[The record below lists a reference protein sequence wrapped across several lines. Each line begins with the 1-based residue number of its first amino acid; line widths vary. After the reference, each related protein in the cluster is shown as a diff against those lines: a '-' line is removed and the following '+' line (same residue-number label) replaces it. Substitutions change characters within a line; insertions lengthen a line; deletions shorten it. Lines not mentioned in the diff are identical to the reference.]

1 MCHSS
6 RCMICDGPVVGT
18 RWVCMECAARWAL
31 GPSVAEW
38 PEWARLLKRLEERRR
53 RYDATE
59 PPMVSLDLDGNAPS
73 CSDAQPDA
81 LMEYAPYEDED
92 ANREYRKACGI
103 EERDGREG
111 DIRGDAAA
119 HSVGGEGVG

>member
-1 MCHSS
+1 
-6 RCMICDGPVVGT
+6 MICDGPVYGT
-18 RWVCMECAARWAL
+18 RWVCAECAQRWGLA
-31 GPSVAEW
+31 GSVTGW
-38 PEWARLLKRLEERRR
+38 PEWARLLRRLEKSRRIG
-53 RYDATE
+53 DAHE
-59 PPMVSLDLDGNAPS
+59 EDALSLDGDGDPVV
-73 CSDAQPDA
+73 CLEDPPDA
-81 LMEYAPYEDED
+81 LMAYAPYQDED